1 MSNIKSK
8 DFGGRECHIAIV
20 LQERDCICHF
30 GCREDS
36 GFCEW
41 RVGNDFGF
49 FTSMRYVQNDR
60 GKGRCVRN
68 DKGGTVCSG

>member
-8 DFGGRECHIAIV
+8 DFGGRESDSVIV
-20 LQERDCICHF
+20 LQKRGWLCHF
-30 GCREDS
+30 EGREGYGVS
-36 GFCEW
+36 EW

-60 GKGRCVRN
+60 VGMLDEVLAVDAVAG
-68 DKGGTVCSG
+68 